1 MTTVLPVPTVP
12 SSSAPSADVPSA
24 AVPERPDFPGPLR
37 LRDRWGRTAD
47 DLRIS
52 LIDKCNLRCTY
63 CMPADGLPW
72 LHKDSLLT
80 TDEAIRIADIGVRIL
95 GVRDIRF
102 TGGEPLVRKD
112 LTDIIA
118 GVRHQHPRIPI
129 SITTNAIGLDKR
141 IHDLVD
147 AGLTRV
153 NVSLDTV
160 NRDTFAQLTRRDRL
174 PQVIAGLEAAKAA
187 GLEPVKVN
195 AVMMRGINDK
205 DVTDLAHWCLDRGY
219 QLRFIEQMP
228 LDADRT
234 WARDNLVSAAELR
247 ERLSQ
252 RFTLRR
258 DPAPRGSA
266 PAELWNVYDHDQHGS
281 KDTDDTEDTADTTP
295 LGTIGIIASV
305 TESFCA
311 ACSRTRITADGKIRS
326 CLFSNEETDLMNM
339 LRNGTSDN
347 DIALHWARAMWGKPR
362 AYGSDDTT
370 LNDAD
375 YVQPERTMSA
385 IGG

>member
-1 MTTVLPVPTVP
+1 MTASTVPTVP
-12 SSSAPSADVPSA
+12 TVPTM
-24 AVPERPDFPGPLR
+24 LR
-37 LRDRWGRTAD
+37 LTDRWGRTAD

-63 CMPADGLPW
+63 CMPAEGLPW
-72 LHKDSLLT
+72 LKKDELLT
-80 TDEAIRIADIGVRIL
+80 ADEAVRLADIGVRVL
-95 GVRDIRF
+95 GVKDIRF

-112 LTDIIA
+112 LAAIIR
-118 GVRHQHPRIPI
+118 GVRTLHPEVSI
-129 SITTNAIGLDKR
+129 SITTNGIGLDKR
-141 IHDLVD
+141 IDELVE

-160 NRDTFAQLTRRDRL
+160 DREAFTTLTRRDRL
-174 PQVIAGLEAAKAA
+174 PQVMAGLKAAKDA

-195 AVMMRGINDK
+195 AVMMRGVNDHGA
-205 DVTDLAHWCLDRGY
+205 VDLAQWCLDHGY

-228 LDADRT
+228 LDADRS
-234 WARDNLVSAAELR
+234 WARENLVSGAEIRSALSERFVLR
-247 ERLSQ
+247 E
-252 RFTLRR
+252 

-266 PAELWNVYDHDQHGS
+266 PAQLWEVCGRDG
-281 KDTDDTEDTADTTP
+281 AR
-295 LGTIGIIASV
+295 LGTVGIIASV

-326 CLFSNEETDLMNM
+326 CLFSNEETDLMGL
-339 LRNGTSDN
+339 LRGNASDE
-347 DIALHWARAMWGKPR
+347 DVALEWSRAMWGKPR
-362 AYGSDDTT
+362 AYGSDEIT
-370 LNDAD
+370 LNDEG

>member
-1 MTTVLPVPTVP
+1 MTASTVPTVP
-12 SSSAPSADVPSA
+12 TV
-24 AVPERPDFPGPLR
+24 LR
-37 LRDRWGRTAD
+37 LTDRWGRTAD

-63 CMPADGLPW
+63 CMPAEGLPW
-72 LHKDSLLT
+72 LKKDELLT
-80 TDEAIRIADIGVRIL
+80 ADEAVRLADIGVRVL
-95 GVRDIRF
+95 GVKDIRF

-112 LTDIIA
+112 LADIIR
-118 GVRHQHPRIPI
+118 GVRTLHPEVSI
-129 SITTNAIGLDKR
+129 SITTNGIGLDKR
-141 IHDLVD
+141 IDELVE

-160 NRDTFAQLTRRDRL
+160 DRETFTALTRRDRL
-174 PQVIAGLEAAKAA
+174 PQVMAGLKAAKDA

-195 AVMMRGINDK
+195 AVMMRGVNDHGA
-205 DVTDLAHWCLDRGY
+205 VDLAQWCLDHGY

-228 LDADRT
+228 LDADRS
-234 WARDNLVSAAELR
+234 WARENLVSGAEIRSALSERFVLR
-247 ERLSQ
+247 E
-252 RFTLRR
+252 

-266 PAELWNVYDHDQHGS
+266 PAQLWEVCGRDG
-281 KDTDDTEDTADTTP
+281 AR
-295 LGTIGIIASV
+295 LGTVGIIASV

-326 CLFSNEETDLMNM
+326 CLFSNEETDLMGL
-339 LRNGTSDN
+339 LRGNASDE
-347 DIALHWARAMWGKPR
+347 DVALEWSRAMWGKPR
-362 AYGSDDTT
+362 AYGSDEIT
-370 LNDAD
+370 LNDEG